1 MIIRRIAIPG
11 MRHREVDIHHADL
24 DAGYGPA
31 DWPEDFLD
39 EMFNRVVRDRGDG
52 PAALLRT
59 PDGDVP
65 LAGGAGPWSPAA
77 GPT

>member
-1 MIIRRIAIPG
+1 

-39 EMFNRVVRDRGDG
+39 EMFDRVVRDRDG
-52 PAALLRT
+52 RARRRCCARPTATYRWPAGT
-59 PDGDVP
+59 D
-65 LAGGAGPWSPAA
+65 PWSPAA
-77 GPT
+77 GST